1 MAGNADGKHVSSL
14 LRWYRLN
21 VQNWIWCAVRTLPSF
36 IAFFSHSMNRF
47 KKRSKSAAFS
57 ILASITV
64 WACFSVLSAVFFYWK
79 SFMGRWSDGLL
90 FVDDFLF
97 IAYNLVSLLYGFWVR
112 VCLGVQV
119 CVCVRAQML
128 NDQSGNAAKKR
139 HYIKWKRFRNECWKN
154 LARSWKVQVLCGI

>member
-1 MAGNADGKHVSSL
+1 MSSL

-21 VQNWIWCAVRTLPSF
+21 VQNWIWCALRTLPSF

-47 KKRSKSAAFS
+47 KKKRSKSAAFS

-64 WACFSVLSAVFFYWK
+64 WACFSNLSAFF
-79 SFMGRWSDGLL
+79 LL
-90 FVDDFLF
+90 K
-97 IAYNLVSLLYGFWVR
+97 ILYGSLEWWITFRRRFFIHRLQFGFFFIWILGS
-112 VCLGVQV
+112 CLSWCA
-119 CVCVRAQML
+119 CVWVRAQML

>member
-47 KKRSKSAAFS
+47 KKNRSKSAAFS

-64 WACFSVLSAVFFYWK
+64 WACFSNLSAFF
-79 SFMGRWSDGLL
+79 LL
-90 FVDDFLF
+90 K
-97 IAYNLVSLLYGFWVR
+97 ILYGSLEWWITFRRRFFIHRLQFGFSFIWI
-112 VCLGVQV
+112 LGSYLSW
-119 CVCVRAQML
+119 CACMCEH
-128 NDQSGNAAKKR
+128 K
-139 HYIKWKRFRNECWKN
+139 CWTTK
-154 LARSWKVQVLCGI
+154 AVMQPKSDII